1 MRSIA
6 INNTPE
12 GRLSFALRDDGC
24 VWCSPLAGYIAQ
36 GGALYDSRRQQPERL
51 RVQGGDTL
59 AVVAVDWCD
68 DRYRVLAS
76 ISRRQI

>member
-1 MRSIA
+1 MNTVT

-36 GGALYDSRRQQPERL
+36 GGALHDSRRQQPERL
-51 RVQGGDTL
+51 RVQDGDTL
-59 AVVAVDWCD
+59 ACVAVDWCD

-76 ISRRQI
+76 IRRRQI

>member
-1 MRSIA
+1 MTVT
-6 INNTPE
+6 INGTPD
-12 GRLSFALRDDGC
+12 GRLSFDLRDDGG
-24 VWCSPLAGYIAQ
+24 VWCAPLAGYIAQ

-51 RVQGGDTL
+51 RVQDGDTL
-59 AVVAVDWCD
+59 ACVAVDWCD